1 MKTPKINRFFL
12 DQSFLCRNYML
23 KKNDENVIIELKK
36 ELLEHSNFIYNQ
48 TSFHQILCCTSE
60 TKINYS

>member
-36 ELLEHSNFIYNQ
+36 AFGALKLYI
-48 TSFHQILCCTSE
+48 
-60 TKINYS
+60 